1 MQESAHDLLFVSY
14 VLFRRFTSNCDG
26 IAINHSPRLYFLLAL
41 FIRRTTRQAST
52 NIYDLPWISPPKP
65 SCSQLCLSASQK
77 VFDLS
82 VSYSS
87 RPCGHFTRN
96 KFNSKILSWQMSWLN
111 TLLSPALTRGVF
123 SPPYELLKF
132 DPGTT
137 TRRRNVAS
145 CSRREHLGDV
155 WGTLVWQVAICKDK
169 WRSDGLIGHES
180 WL

>member
-1 MQESAHDLLFVSY
+1 M
-14 VLFRRFTSNCDG
+14 LFRRFTSNCDG
-26 IAINHSPRLYFLLAL
+26 IAINHSPRRRLYFLLAL

-87 RPCGHFTRN
+87 RPCGHFTGN

-111 TLLSPALTRGVF
+111 TLLSPAPTRLQGGFLTTLWVDQIWSRHNNEKKKCR
-123 SPPYELLKF
+123 ELQSERTF
-132 DPGTT
+132 GG
-137 TRRRNVAS
+137 R
-145 CSRREHLGDV
+145 LGDTGV
-155 WGTLVWQVAICKDK
+155 TSRNL
-169 WRSDGLIGHES
+169 
-180 WL
+180 